1 MHKARLGIDIGG
13 TFTDFVLEHGPR
25 QLCLKLLTTPQA
37 PERAVLDGVAQ
48 LLRLADL
55 APDAIGMVVHGTT
68 LATNAV
74 IERRGAKVAFLT
86 TEGFRDTLEM
96 AYEHRYDQ
104 YDLLV
109 DKPKPLVP
117 RTLRLP
123 IPERIG
129 ADGRVR
135 SPLDETAVRRL
146 TATITASGA
155 EAIAIGFLHSYAND
169 THEVQA
175 AQILRQAL
183 PDLPISISSDVSP
196 EMREY
201 ERFSTVVANA
211 YVQPLM
217 ARYLSGL
224 RDGLARL
231 GVTAPL
237 LLMQSN
243 GGLCDVETAVRYPVR
258 LMESGPAGGAIFAAA
273 LAREL
278 GIAKALL
285 LDIGGTTAK
294 LCFIDDG
301 RPQTARSL
309 EVARIDRFK
318 AGSGLPLRFPVVELC
333 EIGAGGGSIASIDR
347 LGRLKVGP
355 RSAGSE
361 PGPACY
367 GRGGRAAT
375 LTDAQ
380 LVLNRLDPTH
390 FAAGSISLDTTAA
403 ETAISTDVAQ
413 PLRRTPR
420 DAALGIVEVVNENM
434 ANAAR
439 EHGIDVAKG
448 TAGRTLIVI
457 GGAAALHAADLAGKL
472 DMEEIVVPNAAG
484 VGSAVGFLRAPLAF
498 EKSRS
503 QHQLLSR
510 FALEPALSVI
520 ARLIEETSAA
530 LAHAGEATAPLLSIW
545 AQMRYRGQGSELS
558 VPVNREA
565 LAHDGARQLR
575 SAFEQAY
582 QHQYGRTIAN
592 DVELLGWTVRAELP
606 MTWSLPAA
614 NPSPTAA
621 LPEAEH
627 ELIEQSSAVPVTA
640 RRLARPMLREQQIVL
655 GPALIVDEGTTI
667 VVPSNFVAEVLA
679 GGHLR
684 LQTAARWRATKPLA
698 EVAE

>member
-1 MHKARLGIDIGG
+1 MQNARLGIDIGG

-25 QLCLKLLTTPQA
+25 QLCLKLLTTTRA
-37 PERAVLDGVAQ
+37 PEVAVLDGVAQ
-48 LLRLADL
+48 LLGVASL
-55 APDAIGMVVHGTT
+55 APGAIGMVVHGTT
-68 LATNAV
+68 LATNAT

-123 IPERIG
+123 VPERIG

-146 TATITASGA
+146 AATIAASGA
-155 EAIAIGFLHSYAND
+155 EAIAVGFLHSYAND
-169 THEVQA
+169 AHEVQTA
-175 AQILRQAL
+175 RILREAL
-183 PDLPISISSDVSP
+183 PDTPISTSSDVSP

-243 GGLCDVETAVRYPVR
+243 GGLCDIETALRYPVR

-278 GIAKALL
+278 GISKALL

-380 LVLNRLDPTH
+380 LVLNRLDPKH
-390 FAAGSISLDTTAA
+390 FAAGSIVLDATAA
-403 ETAISTDVAQ
+403 ETVISTDVAQ
-413 PLRRTPR
+413 PLARTPR
-420 DAALGIVEVVNENM
+420 EAAIGIVEVVNENM

-439 EHGIDVAKG
+439 EHGIDVAKS

-472 DMEEIVVPNAAG
+472 DIDDVVVPNAAG

-510 FALEPALSVI
+510 FAPEAALVVI
-520 ARLIEETSAA
+520 ARLTQETCAA
-530 LAHAGEATAPLLSIW
+530 LTHAGETTIPLVSIW

-558 VPVNREA
+558 VAINREA
-565 LAHDGARQLR
+565 LASEGAHHLR
-575 SAFEQAY
+575 SAFERVY
-582 QHQYGRTIAN
+582 QNQYGRTIAN

-606 MTWSLPAA
+606 MNWSLPGA
-614 NPSPTAA
+614 NPSPSTA
-621 LPEAEH
+621 LPETEH
-627 ELIEQSSAVPVTA
+627 KFVEQSSAAPVRA
-640 RRLARPMLREQQIVL
+640 RRIARPALREQQIVA

-667 VVPSNFVAEVLA
+667 VVTSNFVAEVLA

-684 LQTAARWRATKPLA
+684 LQTAARWRAARPLA

>member
-1 MHKARLGIDIGG
+1 MQKARLGIDIGG

-25 QLCLKLLTTPQA
+25 QVCLKLLTTPQA

-48 LLRLADL
+48 LLRAAELMA
-55 APDAIGMVVHGTT
+55 DAIGMVVHGTT
-68 LATNAV
+68 LATNAM

-123 IPERIG
+123 VPERIG

-135 SPLDETAVRRL
+135 TPLDEAAVRRL
-146 TATITASGA
+146 ATTIATSGA
-155 EAIAIGFLHSYAND
+155 EAIAVGFLHSYANNA
-169 THEVQA
+169 HEVQTA
-175 AQILRQAL
+175 RILREAL
-183 PDLPISISSDVSP
+183 PTLPISISSDVSP

-243 GGLCDVETAVRYPVR
+243 GGLCDIDTAVRYPVR

-278 GIAKALL
+278 GIPKALL

-294 LCFIDDG
+294 LCFIDEG

-333 EIGAGGGSIASIDR
+333 EIGAGGGSIATIDR

-355 RSAGSE
+355 QSAGSE

-367 GRGGRAAT
+367 GRGGHAAT

-390 FAAGSISLDTTAA
+390 FAAGSIALDAA
-403 ETAISTDVAQ
+403 AADTAITTDVAQ
-413 PLRRTPR
+413 PLGGTSRE
-420 DAALGIVEVVNENM
+420 AAIGVVEVVNENM

-439 EHGIDVAKG
+439 EHAIDVAKG
-448 TAGRTLIVI
+448 TAQRTLIAI
-457 GGAAALHAADLAGKL
+457 GGAAALHAADLAAKL
-472 DMEEIVVPNAAG
+472 DIDEVVVPNAAG

-510 FALEPALSVI
+510 FVPETALGVI
-520 ARLIEETSAA
+520 ARLIQETCAA
-530 LAHAGEATAPLLSIW
+530 LAHAGETKTPHVSIW

-558 VPVNREA
+558 VAVDRET
-565 LAHDGARQLR
+565 LASEGARHLR
-575 SAFEQAY
+575 TAFERAY
-582 QHQYGRTIAN
+582 QDQYGRTIGN

-606 MTWSLPAA
+606 ITWSLPTT
-614 NPSPTAA
+614 NPSPCTA
-621 LPEAEH
+621 LPDAEH
-627 ELIEQSSAVPVTA
+627 MLIEQSSAVSVSA
-640 RRLARPMLREQQIVL
+640 RRLARPALREQQIVL

-667 VVPSNFVAEVLA
+667 VVPSNFVAEVLT

-684 LQTAARWRATKPLA
+684 LQTAARWRAAKPLA

>member
-1 MHKARLGIDIGG
+1 MQTARLGIDIGG

-37 PERAVLDGVAQ
+37 PERAVLDGVAR
-48 LLRLADL
+48 LLRAAELT
-55 APDAIGMVVHGTT
+55 PDAIGMVVHGTT
-68 LATNAV
+68 LATNAM

-109 DKPKPLVP
+109 DKPQPLVP
-117 RTLRLP
+117 RALRLP
-123 IPERIG
+123 VPERIG

-135 SPLDETAVRRL
+135 RPLDEAAVRRL
-146 TATITASGA
+146 AVTITASGA
-155 EAIAIGFLHSYAND
+155 EAVAVGFLHSYVND
-169 THEVQA
+169 AHEVQTA
-175 AQILRQAL
+175 RILCEAL
-183 PDLPISISSDVSP
+183 PTLPMSISSDVSP

-231 GVTAPL
+231 GVISPL

-243 GGLCDVETAVRYPVR
+243 GGLCDIETAVRYPVR

-301 RPQTARSL
+301 RAQTARSL

-355 RSAGSE
+355 QSAGSE

-367 GRGGRAAT
+367 ARGGHAAT

-380 LVLNRLDPTH
+380 LVLHRLDPKY
-390 FAAGSISLDTTAA
+390 FAAGSIALDATAA
-403 ETAISTDVAQ
+403 ETAVTADVAQ
-413 PLRRTPR
+413 PLGRTPHE
-420 DAALGIVEVVNENM
+420 AAIGIVEVVNENM

-439 EHGIDVAKG
+439 EHAIDVGKS

-472 DMEEIVVPNAAG
+472 DIDEVVVPNAAG

-510 FALEPALSVI
+510 FAPEGALSAI
-520 ARLIEETSAA
+520 ARLIQETSAA
-530 LAHAGEATAPLLSIW
+530 LTHAGETTTPLVSIW

-558 VPVNREA
+558 AAIDREA
-565 LAHDGARQLR
+565 LASEGAGHLR
-575 SAFEQAY
+575 YAFERAY

-606 MTWSLPAA
+606 MTWSLPITSS
-614 NPSPTAA
+614 SPAAA
-621 LPEAEH
+621 LPGSEH
-627 ELIEQSSAVPVTA
+627 MLIEQSSAVPVPA
-640 RRLARPMLREQQIVL
+640 RRLARPALREQQTVL
-655 GPALIVDEGTTI
+655 GPALIVDAGTTI
-667 VVPSNFVAEVLA
+667 VMPSNFVAEVLA

-684 LQTAARWRATKPLA
+684 LQTAARWRAARPLA

>member
-1 MHKARLGIDIGG
+1 MQKARLGIDIGG

-25 QLCLKLLTTPQA
+25 QHCLKLLTTPQA

-48 LLRLADL
+48 LLRAAELT
-55 APDAIGMVVHGTT
+55 PDAIGMVVHGTT
-68 LATNAV
+68 LATNAM

-123 IPERIG
+123 VPERIG

-135 SPLDETAVRRL
+135 RPLDEAAVGHRA
-146 TATITASGA
+146 ATIAASGV
-155 EAIAIGFLHSYAND
+155 EAVAVGFLHSYAND
-169 THEVQA
+169 THEVQTA
-175 AQILRQAL
+175 RILRDAL
-183 PDLPISISSDVSP
+183 PTLPISVSSDVSP

-243 GGLCDVETAVRYPVR
+243 GGLCDVETAMRYPVR

-278 GIAKALL
+278 GIGKALL

-355 RSAGSE
+355 QSAGSE

-367 GRGGRAAT
+367 GHGGRAAT

-380 LVLNRLDPTH
+380 LALNRLDPKH
-390 FAAGSISLDTTAA
+390 FAAGSIALDAAAA
-403 ETAISTDVAQ
+403 ETAITTDVAQ
-413 PLRRTPR
+413 PLGRTLR
-420 DAALGIVEVVNENM
+420 EAAIGIVEVVNENM

-439 EHGIDVAKG
+439 EHAIEVGKS
-448 TAGRTLIVI
+448 TAGRTLIAI

-472 DMEEIVVPNAAG
+472 DIDEVVVPNAAG

-510 FALEPALSVI
+510 FAPDAALGVI
-520 ARLIEETSAA
+520 SRLIHETCAA
-530 LAHAGEATAPLLSIW
+530 LAHAGETTTPLVSIW

-558 VPVNREA
+558 VVVGRA
-565 LAHDGARQLR
+565 TLASEGARHLR
-575 SAFEQAY
+575 SAFERAY

-606 MTWSLPAA
+606 MNWSLPTTS
-614 NPSPTAA
+614 SPPATA

-627 ELIEQSSAVPVTA
+627 ILIEQSSAAPVTV
-640 RRLARPMLREQQIVL
+640 RRIARPALREQQIVL
-655 GPALIVDEGTTI
+655 GPALIIDEGTTI

-684 LQTAARWRATKPLA
+684 LQAAARWRAAKPLA

>member
-1 MHKARLGIDIGG
+1 MQKARLGIDIGG

-55 APDAIGMVVHGTT
+55 APDEIGMVVHGTT
-68 LATNAV
+68 LATNAM

-117 RTLRLP
+117 RRLRLP
-123 IPERIG
+123 VPERIG

-135 SPLDETAVRRL
+135 SPLDEAAVRAL
-146 TATITASGA
+146 AETIAGNGA
-155 EAIAIGFLHSYAND
+155 EAVAIGFLHSYAND

-175 AQILRQAL
+175 AHILREAL
-183 PDLPISISSDVSP
+183 PDLPISMSSDVSP

-243 GGLCDVETAVRYPVR
+243 GGLCDVETAIRYPVR

-273 LAREL
+273 MAREL
-278 GIAKALL
+278 RIDKALL

-355 RSAGSE
+355 QSAGSE

-367 GRGGRAAT
+367 RRGGRGAT

-380 LVLNRLDPTH
+380 LVLNRLDPKH
-390 FAAGSISLDTTAA
+390 FAAGSIALDVAAA
-403 ETAISTDVAQ
+403 ETAIAADLAQ
-413 PLRRTPR
+413 PLGRTPR
-420 DAALGIVEVVNENM
+420 EAAMGIVEVVNEN
-434 ANAAR
+434 
-439 EHGIDVAKG
+439 
-448 TAGRTLIVI
+448 
-457 GGAAALHAADLAGKL
+457 
-472 DMEEIVVPNAAG
+472 
-484 VGSAVGFLRAPLAF
+484 
-498 EKSRS
+498 
-503 QHQLLSR
+503 
-510 FALEPALSVI
+510 
-520 ARLIEETSAA
+520 
-530 LAHAGEATAPLLSIW
+530 
-545 AQMRYRGQGSELS
+545 
-558 VPVNREA
+558 
-565 LAHDGARQLR
+565 
-575 SAFEQAY
+575 
-582 QHQYGRTIAN
+582 
-592 DVELLGWTVRAELP
+592 
-606 MTWSLPAA
+606 
-614 NPSPTAA
+614 
-621 LPEAEH
+621 
-627 ELIEQSSAVPVTA
+627 
-640 RRLARPMLREQQIVL
+640 
-655 GPALIVDEGTTI
+655 
-667 VVPSNFVAEVLA
+667 
-679 GGHLR
+679 
-684 LQTAARWRATKPLA
+684 
-698 EVAE
+698 

>member
-1 MHKARLGIDIGG
+1 MQKARLGIDIGG

-25 QLCLKLLTTPQA
+25 QVCLKLLTTPQA

-48 LLRLADL
+48 LLRAAELMA
-55 APDAIGMVVHGTT
+55 DAIGMVVHGTT
-68 LATNAV
+68 LATNAM

-123 IPERIG
+123 VPERIG

-135 SPLDETAVRRL
+135 TPLDEAAVRRL
-146 TATITASGA
+146 ATTIATSGA
-155 EAIAIGFLHSYAND
+155 EAIAVGFLHSYANNA
-169 THEVQA
+169 HEVQTA
-175 AQILRQAL
+175 RILREAL
-183 PDLPISISSDVSP
+183 PTLPISISSDVSP

-243 GGLCDVETAVRYPVR
+243 GGLCDIDTAVRYPVR

-278 GIAKALL
+278 GIPKALL

-294 LCFIDDG
+294 LCFIDEG
-301 RPQTARSL
+301 RPQTARNL

-333 EIGAGGGSIASIDR
+333 EIGAGGGSIATIDR

-355 RSAGSE
+355 QSAGSE

-367 GRGGRAAT
+367 GRGGHAAT

-390 FAAGSISLDTTAA
+390 FAAGSIALDAA
-403 ETAISTDVAQ
+403 AADTAITTDVAQ
-413 PLRRTPR
+413 PLGGTSRE
-420 DAALGIVEVVNENM
+420 AAIGVVEVVNENM

-439 EHGIDVAKG
+439 EHAIDVAKG
-448 TAGRTLIVI
+448 TAQRTLIAI
-457 GGAAALHAADLAGKL
+457 GGAAALHAADLAAKL
-472 DMEEIVVPNAAG
+472 DIDEVVVPNAAG

-510 FALEPALSVI
+510 FVPETALGVI
-520 ARLIEETSAA
+520 ARLIQETCAA
-530 LAHAGEATAPLLSIW
+530 LAHAGETKTPHVSIW

-558 VPVNREA
+558 VAVDRET
-565 LAHDGARQLR
+565 LASEGARHLR
-575 SAFEQAY
+575 TAFERAY
-582 QHQYGRTIAN
+582 QHQYGRTIGN

-606 MTWSLPAA
+606 ITWSLPTT
-614 NPSPTAA
+614 NPSPCTA
-621 LPEAEH
+621 LPDAEH
-627 ELIEQSSAVPVTA
+627 MLIEQSSAVSVSA
-640 RRLARPMLREQQIVL
+640 RRLARPALREQQIVL

-667 VVPSNFVAEVLA
+667 VVPSNFVAEVLT

-684 LQTAARWRATKPLA
+684 LQTAARWRAAKPLA

>member
-1 MHKARLGIDIGG
+1 MQKARLGIDIGG

-68 LATNAV
+68 LATNAM

-123 IPERIG
+123 VPERIG

-135 SPLDETAVRRL
+135 TPLDQAAVRAL
-146 TATITASGA
+146 AATIAGSGA
-155 EAIAIGFLHSYAND
+155 EAVAIGFLHSYAND

-183 PDLPISISSDVSP
+183 LDLPISISSDVSP

-224 RDGLARL
+224 RDGLAQL

-258 LMESGPAGGAIFAAA
+258 LMESGPAGGAIFATA

-278 GIAKALL
+278 DIAKALL

-347 LGRLKVGP
+347 LRRLKVGP
-355 RSAGSE
+355 QSAGSE

-367 GRGGRAAT
+367 GRGGAAPT

-380 LVLNRLDPTH
+380 LVLNRLDPRH

-413 PLRRTPR
+413 PLGRTPR
-420 DAALGIVEVVNENM
+420 EAALGIVEVVNENM

-472 DMEEIVVPNAAG
+472 DIDDVIVPNAAG

-530 LAHAGEATAPLLSIW
+530 LAHAGEATAPRVSIW

-558 VPVNREA
+558 VPVDREA
-565 LAHDGARQLR
+565 LAHDGARHLR

-592 DVELLGWTVRAELP
+592 EVELLGWTVRAELP

-621 LPEAEH
+621 LPETEH
-627 ELIEQSSAVPVTA
+627 DLIEQSSAVPVIA

-667 VVPSNFVAEVLA
+667 VVPSNFVAEALA

-684 LQTAARWRATKPLA
+684 LQTAAQWRATKPLA

>member
-1 MHKARLGIDIGG
+1 MQQARLGIDIGG
-13 TFTDFVLEHGPR
+13 TFTDFVLEHDRR

-48 LLRLADL
+48 VLRAAELT
-55 APDAIGMVVHGTT
+55 PDAIGMVVHGTT
-68 LATNAV
+68 LATNAM

-117 RTLRLP
+117 RKLRLP
-123 IPERIG
+123 VPERIG

-135 SPLDETAVRRL
+135 TRLDEAAVRRL
-146 TATITASGA
+146 AATIAASGA
-155 EAIAIGFLHSYAND
+155 EAVAIGFLHSYAND
-169 THEVQA
+169 AHEVQTA
-175 AQILRQAL
+175 RILCEAL
-183 PDLPISISSDVSP
+183 PAIPISISSDVSP

-224 RDGLARL
+224 RDGLTRL

-237 LLMQSN
+237 LLVQSN

-278 GIAKALL
+278 RIDKALL

-294 LCFIDDG
+294 LCFIDEG

-318 AGSGLPLRFPVVELC
+318 AGSGLPLRFPAVELC

-355 RSAGSE
+355 QSAGSE

-380 LVLNRLDPTH
+380 LVLNRLDPAD
-390 FAAGSISLDTTAA
+390 FAAGSISLDAAAA
-403 ETAISTDVAQ
+403 ETAVSTNVAQ
-413 PLRRTPR
+413 PLGRTPPE
-420 DAALGIVEVVNENM
+420 AAIGIVEVVNENM

-439 EHGIDVAKG
+439 EHAIDVGKS
-448 TAGRTLIVI
+448 TTGRTLVVI
-457 GGAAALHAADLAGKL
+457 GGAAALHATDLANKL
-472 DMEEIVVPNAAG
+472 DIDEVVVPNAAG

-510 FALEPALSVI
+510 FMRDAALHAI
-520 ARLIEETSAA
+520 DRLIKETCAA
-530 LAHAGEATAPLLSIW
+530 LTHAGETTTLLVSIQ
-545 AQMRYRGQGSELS
+545 AQMRYRGQGSELG
-558 VPVNREA
+558 VAIDREA
-565 LAHDGARQLR
+565 LASDGARHLR

-582 QHQYGRTIAN
+582 QHQYGRTITN
-592 DVELLGWTVRAELP
+592 DVELLGWTVRTELP
-606 MTWSLPAA
+606 MNWSLPVT
-614 NPSPTAA
+614 TASSA
-621 LPEAEH
+621 EAFPEAEH
-627 ELIEQSSAVPVTA
+627 RLVEQSSAVPVTA
-640 RRLARPMLREQQIVL
+640 RRLSRLALREQQIVP
-655 GPALIVDEGTTI
+655 GPVLIVDEGTTI
-667 VVPSNFVAEVLA
+667 VVPSNYVAEVLA
-679 GGHLR
+679 GAHLR
-684 LQTAARWRATKPLA
+684 IQTAARWRTTKPLA
-698 EVAE
+698 DVAE

>member
-1 MHKARLGIDIGG
+1 MQKTRLGIDIGG
-13 TFTDFVLEHGPR
+13 TFTDFVLERGPH

-37 PERAVLDGVAQ
+37 PERAVLNGVAQ
-48 LLRLADL
+48 LLRAAKLT
-55 APDAIGMVVHGTT
+55 PDAIGMVVHGTT
-68 LATNAV
+68 LATNAM

-123 IPERIG
+123 VPERIG

-135 SPLDETAVRRL
+135 ARLDETAVRGL
-146 TATITASGA
+146 TATIAASSA
-155 EAIAIGFLHSYAND
+155 EAVAIGFLHSYAND
-169 THEVQA
+169 AHEVRA
-175 AQILRQAL
+175 AHIVREAL
-183 PDLPISISSDVSP
+183 PDIPISISSDVSP

-243 GGLCDVETAVRYPVR
+243 GGLCDVETALHYPVR

-278 GIAKALL
+278 GIVKALL

-355 RSAGSE
+355 LSAGSE

-380 LVLNRLDPTH
+380 LVLRRLDPKH
-390 FAAGSISLDTTAA
+390 FAAGSISLDATAA
-403 ETAISTDVAQ
+403 ETAITTDVAQ
-413 PLRRTPR
+413 PLGRTPR
-420 DAALGIVEVVNENM
+420 EAAIGIVEVVNENM

-439 EHGIDVAKG
+439 EHAIDVGKS

-457 GGAAALHAADLAGKL
+457 GGAAALHAADLASKL
-472 DMEEIVVPNAAG
+472 DIDEVVVPNAAG

-503 QHQLLSR
+503 QHQLLSC
-510 FALEPALSVI
+510 FVPETALGVI
-520 ARLIEETSAA
+520 RRLIQETCAA
-530 LAHAGEATAPLLSIW
+530 LAHAGGTTTPLVSIW

-558 VPVNREA
+558 VAINREA
-565 LAHDGARQLR
+565 LANEGARHLR
-575 SAFEQAY
+575 SAFERAY

-592 DVELLGWTVRAELP
+592 DIELLGWTVRAELP
-606 MTWSLPAA
+606 ITWSLPAA
-614 NPSPTAA
+614 NPPPSAG
-621 LPEAEH
+621 LPEIEH
-627 ELIEQSSAVPVTA
+627 KLIEQSSAVPVTA
-640 RRLARPMLREQQIVL
+640 RLLTHADLREQQIVL

-684 LQTAARWRATKPLA
+684 LQTAARWRAARPLV

>member
-1 MHKARLGIDIGG
+1 
-13 TFTDFVLEHGPR
+13 
-25 QLCLKLLTTPQA
+25 
-37 PERAVLDGVAQ
+37 
-48 LLRLADL
+48 
-55 APDAIGMVVHGTT
+55 
-68 LATNAV
+68 
-74 IERRGAKVAFLT
+74 
-86 TEGFRDTLEM
+86 
-96 AYEHRYDQ
+96 
-104 YDLLV
+104 LV

-123 IPERIG
+123 VPERIG

-135 SPLDETAVRRL
+135 TPLDEAAVRRL
-146 TATITASGA
+146 ATTIAASGA
-155 EAIAIGFLHSYAND
+155 EAVAVGLLHSYAND
-169 THEVQA
+169 AHEVQTA
-175 AQILRQAL
+175 RILRESL
-183 PDLPISISSDVSP
+183 PTLPISLSSDVSP

-217 ARYLSGL
+217 ARYLSEL
-224 RDGLARL
+224 RDGLAQL

-243 GGLCDVETAVRYPVR
+243 GGLCDIETAVRYPVR

-347 LGRLKVGP
+347 LGRLKLGP
-355 RSAGSE
+355 QSAGSE

-380 LVLNRLDPTH
+380 LVLHRLDPKH
-390 FAAGSISLDTTAA
+390 FAAGSIVLNAADA
-403 ETAISTDVAQ
+403 ETAIAIDVAQ
-413 PLRRTPR
+413 PLGRTSR
-420 DAALGIVEVVNENM
+420 EAAIGIVEVVNENM

-439 EHGIDVAKG
+439 EHAIDVAKG
-448 TAGRTLIVI
+448 TAQRTLIAI
-457 GGAAALHAADLAGKL
+457 GGAAALHAADLVAKL
-472 DMEEIVVPNAAG
+472 DIDEVVVPNAAG

-510 FALEPALSVI
+510 FASEAALGVI
-520 ARLIEETSAA
+520 ARLIQETSAA
-530 LAHAGEATAPLLSIW
+530 LAHAGETETPHVSIR
-545 AQMRYRGQGSELS
+545 AQLRYRGQGSELS
-558 VPVNREA
+558 VAIDREV
-565 LAHDGARQLR
+565 LAREGARHLR
-575 SAFEQAY
+575 SAFERAY
-582 QHQYGRTIAN
+582 QHQYGRTIGN
-592 DVELLGWTVRAELP
+592 DVELLGWTVCAELP
-606 MTWSLPAA
+606 MTWSLPTTNSSPSAA
-614 NPSPTAA
+614 SPAT
-621 LPEAEH
+621 EH
-627 ELIEQSSAVPVTA
+627 MLIEQSSAVPVSA
-640 RRLARPMLREQQIVL
+640 RRLARPALREQQIVL
-655 GPALIVDEGTTI
+655 GPALVVDEGTTI

-684 LQTAARWRATKPLA
+684 LQPAARWRAAKPLA

>member
-1 MHKARLGIDIGG
+1 MQKARLGIDIGG

-48 LLRLADL
+48 LLHAAELT
-55 APDAIGMVVHGTT
+55 PDAIGMVVHGTT
-68 LATNAV
+68 LATNAM
-74 IERRGAKVAFLT
+74 IERRGARVAFLT

-123 IPERIG
+123 VPERIG

-135 SPLDETAVRRL
+135 TPLDEAAVRRL
-146 TATITASGA
+146 ATTIAGSGA
-155 EAIAIGFLHSYAND
+155 EAVAVGFLHSYAND
-169 THEVQA
+169 AHEVQA
-175 AQILRQAL
+175 ARILREAL
-183 PDLPISISSDVSP
+183 PVLPISISSDVSP

-224 RDGLARL
+224 RDGLAQL
-231 GVTAPL
+231 GIAAPL

-243 GGLCDVETAVRYPVR
+243 GGLCDIETAVRYPVR

-273 LAREL
+273 LAREI

-355 RSAGSE
+355 QSAGSE

-367 GRGGRAAT
+367 GRGGHVAT

-390 FAAGSISLDTTAA
+390 FAAGSIALDTGAA
-403 ETAISTDVAQ
+403 ETAIATDVAR
-413 PLRRTPR
+413 PLGRTLR
-420 DAALGIVEVVNENM
+420 EAAIGIVEVVNENM

-439 EHGIDVAKG
+439 EHAIDVAKG
-448 TAGRTLIVI
+448 TAHRTLIAI
-457 GGAAALHAADLAGKL
+457 GGAAALHAADLAAKL
-472 DMEEIVVPNAAG
+472 DIDEVVVPNAAG

-510 FALEPALSVI
+510 FVPEAALGVI
-520 ARLIEETSAA
+520 ARLIQETCGA
-530 LAHAGEATAPLLSIW
+530 LAHAGETSTPMVSIW

-558 VPVNREA
+558 AAIEREV
-565 LAHDGARQLR
+565 LAREGAHHLR
-575 SAFEQAY
+575 GAFERAY

-606 MTWSLPAA
+606 MTWSLPATNTSSSA
-614 NPSPTAA
+614 G
-621 LPEAEH
+621 LPGPDH
-627 ELIEQSSAVPVTA
+627 MLIEQSSAVPVSA
-640 RRLARPMLREQQIVL
+640 RRLARPALREQQIVL

-684 LQTAARWRATKPLA
+684 LQTAARWRAAKPLA

>member
-1 MHKARLGIDIGG
+1 
-13 TFTDFVLEHGPR
+13 
-25 QLCLKLLTTPQA
+25 LLTTPQA

-68 LATNAV
+68 LATNAM
-74 IERRGAKVAFLT
+74 IERRGARVAFLT

-123 IPERIG
+123 VPERIG

-135 SPLDETAVRRL
+135 TPLDQAVVRAL
-146 TATITASGA
+146 AATIARSGA
-155 EAIAIGFLHSYAND
+155 EAVAIGFLHSYAND

-175 AQILRQAL
+175 AQILRAAL

-231 GVTAPL
+231 GVTSPL

-243 GGLCDVETAVRYPVR
+243 GGLCDVETALRYPVR

-318 AGSGLPLRFPVVELC
+318 AGSGLPLRFPVIELC

-355 RSAGSE
+355 QSAGSE

-367 GRGGRAAT
+367 GRGGRTAT

-380 LVLNRLDPTH
+380 LVLNRLDPRH

-413 PLRRTPR
+413 PFGRTPR
-420 DAALGIVEVVNENM
+420 EAALGIVEVVNENM
-434 ANAAR
+434 ANAGR
-439 EHGIDVAKG
+439 EHAIDVGKSP
-448 TAGRTLIVI
+448 AGRTLIVI

-472 DMEEIVVPNAAG
+472 DIDDVVVPNAAG

-510 FALEPALSVI
+510 FMPEAALGVI
-520 ARLIEETSAA
+520 ARLVQETSAA
-530 LAHAGEATAPLLSIW
+530 LVHAGETTTPLVSLW

-558 VPVNREA
+558 VPIDREA
-565 LAHDGARQLR
+565 LASEGARQLR

-582 QHQYGRTIAN
+582 RHQYGRTIAN

-606 MTWSLPAA
+606 LSWSLPAA
-614 NPSPTAA
+614 NPAPATA
-621 LPEAEH
+621 LPDTEH

-640 RRLARPMLREQQIVL
+640 RRLARPTLREQQIVL

-684 LQTAARWRATKPLA
+684 LQTAARWRAAKPLA

>member
-1 MHKARLGIDIGG
+1 MQKARLGIDIGG

-48 LLRLADL
+48 LLRAAELT
-55 APDAIGMVVHGTT
+55 PDAIGMVVHGTT
-68 LATNAV
+68 LATNTM

-123 IPERIG
+123 VPERIG

-135 SPLDETAVRRL
+135 TPLDEAAVRRL
-146 TATITASGA
+146 ATTIAASGA

-169 THEVQA
+169 AHEVQTA
-175 AQILRQAL
+175 GILHEAL
-183 PDLPISISSDVSP
+183 PALPISISSDLSP

-217 ARYLSGL
+217 ARYLSEL
-224 RDGLARL
+224 RDGLASL

-355 RSAGSE
+355 QSAGSE

-380 LVLNRLDPTH
+380 LVLHRLDPKH
-390 FAAGSISLDTTAA
+390 FAAGSISLDARAA
-403 ETAISTDVAQ
+403 ETAITTDVAQ
-413 PLRRTPR
+413 PLGCTPR
-420 DAALGIVEVVNENM
+420 EAAIGVVEVVNENM

-439 EHGIDVAKG
+439 EHAIDVAKS

-457 GGAAALHAADLAGKL
+457 GGAAALHAADLASKL
-472 DMEEIVVPNAAG
+472 DIDEIVVPDAAG

-510 FALEPALSVI
+510 FAPEAALGVI
-520 ARLIEETSAA
+520 ARLMHETSAA
-530 LAHAGEATAPLLSIW
+530 LAHAGETTTPLVSVW

-558 VPVNREA
+558 AAIDRQV
-565 LAHDGARQLR
+565 LASEGARHLR
-575 SAFEQAY
+575 SAFERAY
-582 QHQYGRTIAN
+582 QHQYGRTISN

-606 MTWSLPAA
+606 MTWSLPATK
-614 NPSPTAA
+614 PSLSAA
-621 LPEAEH
+621 LPETAH
-627 ELIEQSSAVPVTA
+627 MLVEQSSAAPVSA
-640 RRLARPMLREQQIVL
+640 PRIVRPALREQQIVA

-684 LQTAARWRATKPLA
+684 LQSAARWRAAKPLA

>member
-1 MHKARLGIDIGG
+1 MQKARLGIDIGG
-13 TFTDFVLEHGPR
+13 TFTDFVLEHGSR

-48 LLRLADL
+48 LLRAAEL
-55 APDAIGMVVHGTT
+55 APEAIGMVVHGTT
-68 LATNAV
+68 LATNAM
-74 IERRGAKVAFLT
+74 IERRGAKVAFVT

-117 RTLRLP
+117 RKLRLP
-123 IPERIG
+123 VPERIG

-135 SPLDETAVRRL
+135 TPLDEAAVGQV
-146 TATITASGA
+146 AAVIAANGV
-155 EAIAIGFLHSYAND
+155 EAVAVGFLHSYAND
-169 THEVQA
+169 AHEVQTA
-175 AQILRQAL
+175 RILRDAL
-183 PDLPISISSDVSP
+183 PALPISISSDVSP

-217 ARYLSGL
+217 SRYLSGL
-224 RDGLARL
+224 RDGLAQL

-273 LAREL
+273 LTREL

-355 RSAGSE
+355 QSAGSE

-367 GRGGRAAT
+367 DRGGHHAT

-380 LVLNRLDPTH
+380 LVLNRLDPKH
-390 FAAGSISLDTTAA
+390 FAAGSIALNAAAA
-403 ETAISTDVAQ
+403 ETAIATDVAQ
-413 PLRRTPR
+413 PLGRTPR
-420 DAALGIVEVVNENM
+420 EGAIGIVEVVNENM

-439 EHGIDVAKG
+439 EHAIDVAKG

-472 DMEEIVVPNAAG
+472 DIDEVVVPDAAG

-510 FALEPALSVI
+510 FVPEAALGVI
-520 ARLIEETSAA
+520 ARLIQETSAA
-530 LAHAGEATAPLLSIW
+530 LAHAGDTTPPFVSIW

-558 VPVNREA
+558 AAIDREP
-565 LAHDGARQLR
+565 LASEGATHLR
-575 SAFEQAY
+575 SAFERAY
-582 QHQYGRTIAN
+582 LHQYGRTIAN

-606 MTWSLPAA
+606 MTWSLPAS
-614 NPSPTAA
+614 NPSPSAG

-627 ELIEQSSAVPVTA
+627 MLVEQSSAVPVSA
-640 RRLARPMLREQQIVL
+640 RRIMRPALREQQIVV
-655 GPALIVDEGTTI
+655 GPALIIDEGTTI
-667 VVPSNFVAEVLA
+667 VVPSNFVAEVLT

-684 LQTAARWRATKPLA
+684 LQTVARWRAAKPLA

>member
-1 MHKARLGIDIGG
+1 MQSARLGIDIGG
-13 TFTDFVLEHGPR
+13 TFTDFVLEHGGR

-37 PERAVLDGVAQ
+37 PEVAVLDGVAQ
-48 LLRLADL
+48 LLHAAELT
-55 APDAIGMVVHGTT
+55 PDAIGMVVHGTT
-68 LATNAV
+68 LATNAM

-123 IPERIG
+123 VPERIG

-135 SPLDETAVRRL
+135 ASLDETTVRRL
-146 TATITASGA
+146 TATIVSSGA
-155 EAIAIGFLHSYAND
+155 EAVAIGFLHSYAND
-169 THEVQA
+169 AHEVQA
-175 AQILRQAL
+175 ARILREAL
-183 PDLPISISSDVSP
+183 PDIPISISSDVSP

-224 RDGLARL
+224 REGLVRL
-231 GVTAPL
+231 GVSAPL

-243 GGLCDVETAVRYPVR
+243 GGLCDIDTAIRYPVR

-333 EIGAGGGSIASIDR
+333 EIGAGGGSIASVDR
-347 LGRLKVGP
+347 LARLKVGP
-355 RSAGSE
+355 QSAGSE

-390 FAAGSISLDTTAA
+390 FAAGSIALDAA
-403 ETAISTDVAQ
+403 AAHSAISTDVAW
-413 PLRRTPR
+413 PLELTPR
-420 DAALGIVEVVNENM
+420 EAAIGVVEVVNENM
-434 ANAAR
+434 ANATR
-439 EHGIDVAKG
+439 EHAIDVGKS
-448 TAGRTLIVI
+448 TAHRTLIAI
-457 GGAAALHAADLAGKL
+457 GGAAALHAADLASKL
-472 DMEEIVVPNAAG
+472 DIDEIVVPNAAG

-510 FALEPALSVI
+510 FVGEAALDAI
-520 ARLIEETSAA
+520 DRLIQQTCAA
-530 LAHAGEATAPLLSIW
+530 LAHARETKSPLISIW

-558 VPVNREA
+558 VAIDRDALVN
-565 LAHDGARQLR
+565 DGARHLR
-575 SAFEQAY
+575 SAFERAY

-606 MTWSLPAA
+606 MAWSLPATSS
-614 NPSPTAA
+614 SPVAA
-621 LPEAEH
+621 LPDAEH
-627 ELIEQSSAVPVTA
+627 RLVEQSTPVAVAA
-640 RRLARPMLREQQIVL
+640 RRLARPALRERQIVL
-655 GPALIVDEGTTI
+655 GPALIIDEGTTI
-667 VVPSNFVAEVLA
+667 VVPSNFVAEVLT

-684 LQTAARWRATKPLA
+684 LQTAARWRAARPLA